1 MAPMKEEVVMIERVV
16 IVVGLI
22 LTFGCC
28 FAAQPVCV
36 AQTVAVALESPPTSM
51 DPHSENDNPTIG
63 ILSNVFDGL
72 MQREKTGG
80 KDVPALAERYEH
92 PDSLT
97 WKFYLRKGVKF
108 HNGNPFTAA
117 DVKYTFERLRNPKV
131 SLYVYTGNSIASIET
146 PDDFTVVVKTKYPAP
161 WFIGM
166 MYRIFIINKESTES
180 RPKGEIETAPIG
192 TGAYKVV
199 EFVKGSH
206 VKLEANHDYWGG
218 EPPIKTVEMKFISDL
233 ADRFV
238 ALLGGSA
245 ELLNSLPVEGID
257 LAKQNKAVDL
267 LRYPGR
273 TAIYLVVSNR
283 PGTPTADVRVR
294 KAMYMAVN
302 EDEII
307 KKVMLGQASP
317 AAQMPDP
324 LTLGYHPDIKRL
336 PYNPR
341 EASRLLKE
349 AGFEKGFEI
358 TLAGP
363 SDRYVMDDQICEAVA
378 KDLAKVG
385 IKVNLDLE
393 PKAIYFDEVKEN
405 KHDFYLGGWLEGA
418 YSSARTFSRHV
429 HSIDKEKGY
438 GDWNGSRS
446 SDKDIDELLEKT
458 NQIADEAQLAK
469 NLQEAN
475 NMIMERVRVI
485 PLHYEMD
492 LYAIS
497 KKSGLQFTPR
507 PDQWLVLKEMS
518 KQ

>member
-1 MAPMKEEVVMIERVV
+1 MASTKGEAVMIKRVA
-16 IVVGLI
+16 IVFGFI
-22 LTFGCC
+22 LALGCC
-28 FAAQPVCV
+28 FIAQPVCF
-36 AQTVAVALESPPTSM
+36 AQTVVIAMESPPTSM
-51 DPHSENDNPTIG
+51 DPHSENDNPTMG

-72 MQREKTGG
+72 MQREKTEG

-92 PDSLT
+92 PDPLT
-97 WKFYLRKGVKF
+97 WKFNLRKGVKF

-117 DVKYTFERLRNPKV
+117 DVKYTFERLRNPEV
-131 SLYVYTGNSIASIET
+131 SEYVYTGDTIASIET

-161 WFIGM
+161 WFIGILH
-166 MYRIFIINKESTES
+166 RIFIMNKESTES

-192 TGAYKVV
+192 TGAYKAV
-199 EFVKGSH
+199 EFDKGSH
-206 VKLEANHDYWGG
+206 LKLEANPDYWEG

-238 ALLGGSA
+238 ALVGGSA

-257 LAKQNKAVDL
+257 LAKQDKAVDL
-267 LRYPGR
+267 QSHPGR

-294 KAMYMAVN
+294 KAMYMAIN

-307 KKVMLGQASP
+307 KKVLLGQASA
-317 AAQMPDP
+317 AAQMLDP
-324 LTLGYHPDIKRL
+324 LTLGYNPDITRL
-336 PYNPR
+336 PYNPQ

-363 SDRYVMDDQICEAVA
+363 SDRYVMGVQICEAVA

-385 IKVNLDLE
+385 IKVKLDIK
-393 PKAIYFDEVKEN
+393 PKAVFLTEVREN
-405 KHDFYLGGWLEGA
+405 KQDFYLGGWLEGT
-418 YSSARTFSRHV
+418 YSGARTFFRYV
-429 HSIDKEKGY
+429 HTIDKEKGY
-438 GDWNGSRS
+438 GGWNGSQS

-458 NQIADEAQLAK
+458 LQITNEAEYAK
-469 NLQEAN
+469 TLQEAN
-475 NMIMERVRVI
+475 KMIMERIRLI

-492 LYAIS
+492 LYAVR
-497 KKSGLQFTPR
+497 KNSGIQFTPR
-507 PDQWLVLKEMS
+507 PDQWIVLKEIS
-518 KQ
+518 KH

>member
-1 MAPMKEEVVMIERVV
+1 MEGEVVMIKRVV

-22 LTFGCC
+22 LAMGCC

-36 AQTVAVALESPPTSM
+36 AQTVVVAMESSPKSM
-51 DPHSENDNPTIG
+51 DPYSENDNATMG
-63 ILSNVFDGL
+63 VLSNIFDGL
-72 MQREKTGG
+72 MQRQG
-80 KDVPALAERYEH
+80 KEGKLMPALAESYEH
-92 PDSLT
+92 PDPLT

-117 DVKYTFERLRNPKV
+117 DVKYSYERLTNPEV
-131 SLYVYTGNSIASIET
+131 SQFVDDGCMIASIET
-146 PDDFTVVVKTKYPAP
+146 PDEFTVVFKTKYPVP
-161 WFIGM
+161 WFIGNTHQ
-166 MYRIFIINKESTES
+166 IFIMDKKSSES
-180 RPKGEIETAPIG
+180 RSEKEIENAPIG
-192 TGAYKVV
+192 TGAYKMV
-199 EFVKGSH
+199 EFVTGSH
-206 VKLEANHDYWGG
+206 LKLEANPGYW
-218 EPPIKTVEMKFISDL
+218 EEAPQVKNVEMKFISNL
-233 ADRFV
+233 VDRFV
-238 ALLGGSA
+238 ALVGGPA
-245 ELLNSLPVEGID
+245 MLLHALPVEGID
-257 LAKQNKAVDL
+257 MVKQNETVDL
-267 LRYPGR
+267 VRRPAR
-273 TAIYLVVSNR
+273 KAIYLVVSNR

-307 KKVMLGQASP
+307 KKVLLGQASA

-324 LTLGYHPDIKRL
+324 LTAGYNPDIKRL
-336 PYNPR
+336 PFNPQ
-341 EASRLLKE
+341 EASMLLKE

-363 SDRYVMDDQICEAVA
+363 SDRYVMGRQICEAVA
-378 KDLAKVG
+378 RDLAKVG
-385 IKVNLDLE
+385 IKVNLDFK
-393 PKAIYFDEVKEN
+393 PKAVYFDEVKEN
-405 KHDFYLGGWLEGA
+405 KHDFYMDGWLEGS

-446 SDKDIDELLEKT
+446 SDKDIDEFLEKT
-458 NQIADEAQLAK
+458 NQLADEAERAK

-475 NMIMERVRVI
+475 KMIMERVRVI

-497 KKSGLQFTPR
+497 KKSGLEFTPR

>member
-1 MAPMKEEVVMIERVV
+1 MAPMKGDVVMSKRVV

-22 LTFGCC
+22 LAVGRC
-28 FAAQPVCV
+28 FIAPPVCV
-36 AQTVAVALESPPTSM
+36 AQTVVVALESPPTSM
-51 DPHSENDNPTIG
+51 DPNSENDNPTMG

-72 MQREKTGG
+72 MQREKTEG
-80 KDVPALAERYEH
+80 KLVPALAERYEH
-92 PDSLT
+92 PDPLT

-108 HNGNPFTAA
+108 HNGNAFTAA
-117 DVKYTFERLRNPKV
+117 DVKYTFERLRNPEV
-131 SLYVYTGNSIASIET
+131 SQHVYTGNAIASIET

-161 WFIGM
+161 WFIGNM
-166 MYRIFIINKESTES
+166 HQIFILDKESNES

-192 TGAYKVV
+192 TGAYKAV

-206 VKLEANHDYWGG
+206 LKLEANHEYWEG

-267 LRYPGR
+267 LRHPGR

-294 KAMYMAVN
+294 TAMYMAIN

-307 KKVMLGQASP
+307 KKMMLGQASP

-324 LTLGYHPDIKRL
+324 LTLGYSPDIKRL

-385 IKVNLDLE
+385 IKVKLDIK
-393 PKAIYFDEVKEN
+393 PKAVFLTEVREN
-405 KHDFYLGGWLEGA
+405 KHDFYLGGWLEGT
-418 YSSARTFSRHV
+418 YSSARTFFRHV
-429 HSIDKEKGY
+429 HTIDKEKGY

-458 NQIADEAQLAK
+458 LQVTNEAEYAK
-469 NLQEAN
+469 TLREAN
-475 NMIMERVRVI
+475 KMMMERVRLI
-485 PLHYEMD
+485 PLHYEVD
-492 LYAIS
+492 LYAVR
-497 KKSGLQFTPR
+497 KKSSIQFTPR
-507 PDQWLVLKEMS
+507 PDQWIVLKEMAMR
-518 KQ
+518 